1 MNRKTESIR
10 VKQLYGIFLAA
21 TLLLGACTQE
31 EGTNKFPQENIPISF
46 SGNVPVMRS
55 VKEYT
60 TTSDLET
67 IGVFA
72 YFTHGNFNKDAATPN
87 FMYNQLVGKQTDGT
101 WSYSPVKF
109 WPDNSTTDKISF
121 FAYAPYINETASSNF
136 FVQDKE
142 SSNGFPMLSYTVPTA
157 ENKQIDF
164 LAPVMNQN
172 NGNVSFKLRHTLTK
186 INVYVKS
193 NDDTE
198 GKSVT
203 FFSITGIKSGILTY
217 YTPTTDSDKGWLWA
231 FPSPDKKETFTADI
245 TNFPVPN
252 TIAEEKKLLATFFLL
267 PARKGSQFSITY
279 QYAAKDGN
287 NNTITQAI
295 RIENQSLPS
304 TDTWNPGASV
314 SYTIGISRKTISVMS
329 ENDIASWEGGTD
341 SETVNGTE
349 EKQITN

>member
-1 MNRKTESIR
+1 MVIGKGAYSRLKFESGVHRVQRVPSTESQGRVHTSTATVAVLPEVEDIDIEIKDSDIR
-10 VKQLYGIFLAA
+10 VDVYRSS
-21 TLLLGACTQE
+21 GAGGQ
-31 EGTNKFPQENIPISF
+31 
-46 SGNVPVMRS
+46 
-55 VKEYT
+55 
-60 TTSDLET
+60 
-67 IGVFA
+67 GV
-72 YFTHGNFNKDAATPN
+72 N
-87 FMYNQLVGKQTDGT
+87 
-101 WSYSPVKF
+101 
-109 WPDNSTTDKISF
+109 TTDSAVRITHLPTGIVVTCQNERSQLKNKEQ
-121 FAYAPYINETASSNF
+121 AMKYINETASSNF

-164 LAPVMNQN
+164 LAATPVMNQN

-198 GKSVT
+198 EKSVT

-267 PARKGSQFSITY
+267 PAGKGSQFSITY

-287 NNTITQAI
+287 NNAITQAI
-295 RIENQSLPS
+295 CIENQSLPS

>member
-31 EGTNKFPQENIPISF
+31 ECTNEFPQENIPISF

-55 VKEYT
+55 VKEYS

-72 YFTHGNFNKDAATPN
+72 YFTHGNFNEDAATPN

-121 FAYAPYINETASSNF
+121 FAYAPYINETTGSNF

-164 LAPVMNQN
+164 LAATPVMNQN

-193 NDDTE
+193 NDNTE

-203 FFSITGIKSGILTY
+203 FFSITGIKSGTLTY
-217 YTPTTDSDKGWLWA
+217 HTPTTDSDKGWLWA

-252 TIAEEKKLLATFFLL
+252 TIAEEKKL
-267 PARKGSQFSITY
+267 
-279 QYAAKDGN
+279 
-287 NNTITQAI
+287 
-295 RIENQSLPS
+295 
-304 TDTWNPGASV
+304 
-314 SYTIGISRKTISVMS
+314 
-329 ENDIASWEGGTD
+329 
-341 SETVNGTE
+341 
-349 EKQITN
+349 

>member
-1 MNRKTESIR
+1 M
-10 VKQLYGIFLAA
+10 G
-21 TLLLGACTQE
+21 LLSKG
-31 EGTNKFPQENIPISF
+31 
-46 SGNVPVMRS
+46 MR
-55 VKEYT
+55 
-60 TTSDLET
+60 
-67 IGVFA
+67 GF
-72 YFTHGNFNKDAATPN
+72 G
-87 FMYNQLVGKQTDGT
+87 
-101 WSYSPVKF
+101 
-109 WPDNSTTDKISF
+109 
-121 FAYAPYINETASSNF
+121 
-136 FVQDKE
+136 FVQV
-142 SSNGFPMLSYTVPTA
+142 NGRRRLPSPPAIIT
-157 ENKQIDF
+157 
-164 LAPVMNQN
+164 
-172 NGNVSFKLRHTLTK
+172 VSFKLRHTLTK

-198 GKSVT
+198 EKSVT

-267 PARKGSQFSITY
+267 PAGKGSQFSITY

-287 NNTITQAI
+287 NNAITQAI
-295 RIENQSLPS
+295 CIENQSLPS